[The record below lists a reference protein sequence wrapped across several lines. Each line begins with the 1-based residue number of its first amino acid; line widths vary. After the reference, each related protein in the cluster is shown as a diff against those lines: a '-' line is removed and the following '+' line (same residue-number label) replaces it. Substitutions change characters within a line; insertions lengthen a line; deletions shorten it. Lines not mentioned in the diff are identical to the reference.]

1 MPSFTPAACAVQSRP
16 VGVKDMEAT
25 IICIEC
31 RERTT
36 LEQIRAGY
44 HSHADFVE
52 DEPPFDPAVNQ
63 DE

>member
-1 MPSFTPAACAVQSRP
+1 
-16 VGVKDMEAT
+16 MET
-25 IICIEC
+25 IIICIEC

-44 HSHADFVE
+44 HSHADFME
-52 DEPPFDPAVNQ
+52 SEPPFDPAVNE